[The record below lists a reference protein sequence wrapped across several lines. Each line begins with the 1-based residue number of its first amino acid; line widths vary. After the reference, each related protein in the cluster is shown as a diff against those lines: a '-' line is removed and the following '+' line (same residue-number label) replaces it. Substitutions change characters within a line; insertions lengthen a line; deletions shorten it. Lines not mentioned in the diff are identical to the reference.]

1 MNFIITTSP
10 LIENRTITEYLGPL
24 ISSEVVGVNVISD
37 SIAGLSDF
45 FGGTSGTY
53 RSKLEDLKTV
63 VLYDFQ
69 EQARK
74 LNADAIVGFSIAFNE
89 VSGKGKQMFMATAT
103 GTAVKLGHN
112 RLEFARKMHE
122 LNMYH
127 DEGIFSDS
135 EYEQEISLLK
145 SSVQNIVAIENVEY
159 VEQKRIEA
167 IEKERY
173 EAEHAAALKR
183 LKEDE
188 AKREAERAEESE
200 RMKELEAEKELERVA
215 FQKKHAE
222 IIKIIE
228 DEFENHKTDIQKID
242 LDQIN
247 SATYDDILPEGEMS
261 HYDIMRYF
269 VAIGRAPAAAKF
281 YIDKFHLSA
290 QDALQYLSAI

>member
-10 LIENRTITEYLGPL
+10 IIENRTITEYLGPL

-45 FGGTSGTY
+45 FGGSSGTY

-63 VLYDFQ
+63 VLYDLR

-74 LNADAIVGFSIAFNE
+74 LKADAIVGFNIAFNE

-103 GTAVKLGHN
+103 GTAVKLGHD

-122 LNMYH
+122 LKMYH
-127 DEGIFSDS
+127 DEGIFTDS
-135 EYEQEISLLK
+135 EFEQETTLLK
-145 SSVQNIVAIENVEY
+145 SSIQNIVAIENVEY
-159 VEQKRIEA
+159 VEQKRLEA

-173 EAEHAAALKR
+173 EAEHVAAL
-183 LKEDE
+183 
-188 AKREAERAEESE
+188 E
-200 RMKELEAEKELERVA
+200 RMKELEAEKEAERAA

-228 DEFENHKTDIQKID
+228 AEFENHKNDIQKID
-242 LDQIN
+242 LAQIN
-247 SATYDDILPEGEMS
+247 SATYNDILPEGEFS

-290 QDALQYLSAI
+290 QDALQYLLAI